1 MQLKMENSKWDHRY
15 VEFEGTRDAKKQLS
29 EGDQYSDKN
38 KDLELKRSQIE
49 MCVWNHQG
57 DEVIETFDIN

>member
-1 MQLKMENSKWDHRY
+1 MLS
-15 VEFEGTRDAKKQLS
+15 VS

-57 DEVIETFDIN
+57 DEVIRNI

>member
-15 VEFEGTRDAKKQLS
+15 VEFEGTREAKKQLS

-49 MCVWNHQG
+49 MCVWNHQC

>member
-38 KDLELKRSQIE
+38 KDLEITRSKIE
-49 MCVWNHQG
+49 MCIWNHQC
-57 DEVIETFDIN
+57 DDSIETFDIN